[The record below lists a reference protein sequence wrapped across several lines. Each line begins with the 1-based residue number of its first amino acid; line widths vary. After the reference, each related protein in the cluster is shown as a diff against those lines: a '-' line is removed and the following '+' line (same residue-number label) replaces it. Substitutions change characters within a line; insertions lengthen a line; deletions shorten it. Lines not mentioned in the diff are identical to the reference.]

1 MEKVLSHLKKD
12 NVIRLEKKNT
22 RMVGWMCNIK
32 PEDITFAEEVRTRLK
47 LNRIRECLQEKRL
60 QWFTMHEEWKRM
72 FGLVNVEP

>member
-72 FGLVNVEP
+72 LGLVNVET

>member
-1 MEKVLSHLKKD
+1 
-12 NVIRLEKKNT
+12 
-22 RMVGWMCNIK
+22 MVGWMCNIK

-72 FGLVNVEP
+72 LGLVNVEP

>member
-12 NVIRLEKKNT
+12 NVIRLVKNT

-32 PEDITFAEEVRTRLK
+32 PGDRTFAEEVGTRLK

-60 QWFTMHEEWKRM
+60 QWFTMQKEWKRM
-72 FGLVNVEP
+72 LGLVNVEP